1 MKYITLPIK
10 GYGGR
15 GLGEKK
21 TNRNAGLVIENSRV
35 RIPAGVAGEFSSP
48 SQLSVLTLYTKCYLS
63 ST

>member
-1 MKYITLPIK
+1 MKHVTLTIK

-21 TNRNAGLVIENSRV
+21 TNRNARLLIEILRV
-35 RIPAGVAGEFSSP
+35 HIPAGEFSSP
-48 SQLSVLTLYTKCYLS
+48 GQLSVLTLYTTCYLS